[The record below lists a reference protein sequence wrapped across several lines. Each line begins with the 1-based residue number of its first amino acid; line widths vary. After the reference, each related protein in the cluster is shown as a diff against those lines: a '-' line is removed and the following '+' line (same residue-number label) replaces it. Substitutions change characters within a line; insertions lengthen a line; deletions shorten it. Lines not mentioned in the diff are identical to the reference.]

1 MKDQVEKDR
10 RRKKIK
16 SLRTLAG
23 NIQELR
29 SKLRKDL
36 SSDNEKTK
44 LTALAIAL
52 MDKTAE
58 RVGNEGS
65 AENGHF
71 GVTGFQRKHVKIE
84 GDKVKISYVGKS
96 GVQQEKS
103 FSDKALAK
111 AIGECRG
118 RCSEDGTPL
127 LMTTDGFKI
136 RADKV
141 NRYLKDFGITAKD
154 IRGYAANKYMLN
166 ALKKSTKSS
175 DPAERKKKFKE
186 ILKSVA
192 EKVGH
197 QAATLS
203 QHYLLPNIESKY
215 VNNGSVM
222 DIHSA
227 SIRIANKLENKFLQ
241 SIAERIEREFYAK

>member
-29 SKLRKDL
+29 KKIRKDL
-36 SSDNEKTK
+36 SSDNEKTR
-44 LTALAIAL
+44 LTALAVAI

-65 AENGHF
+65 AKSGHF
-71 GVTGFQRKHVKIE
+71 GVTGFQRKHIKIE
-84 GDKVKISYVGKS
+84 GNKVQISYVGKS

-103 FSDKALAK
+103 FSDKVLAK
-111 AIGECRG
+111 AINECRG
-118 RCSEDGTPL
+118 RCSEDATSL
-127 LMTTDGFKI
+127 LVTTDGFKI
-136 RADKV
+136 KADKV

-154 IRGYAANKYMLN
+154 IRGYAANKYMMD

-175 DPAERKKKFKE
+175 DPEERKKKFKE

-197 QAATLS
+197 QAGTLN
-203 QHYLLPNIESKY
+203 QHYLLPNIKSKY
-215 VNNGSVM
+215 VNDGSVI

-227 SIRIANKLENKFLQ
+227 SMRIAVELESRFVQN
-241 SIAERIEREFYAK
+241 IAERIARDFYAK